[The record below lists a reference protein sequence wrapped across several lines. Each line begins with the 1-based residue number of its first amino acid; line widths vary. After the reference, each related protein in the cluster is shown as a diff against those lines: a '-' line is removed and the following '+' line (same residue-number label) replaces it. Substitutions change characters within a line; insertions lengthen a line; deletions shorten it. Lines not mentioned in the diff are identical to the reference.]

1 MDTPLVPLAE
11 IMAVAQVIR
20 SYFESLIQAGFDT
33 EQALIL
39 TRDFQASF
47 IAAVLE
53 SKEED

>member
-20 SYFESLIQAGFDT
+20 SYFESLTQAGFDT